1 MFPNLLD
8 QLRVFRAVAD
18 HGTFT
23 AAAEHLNKT
32 VSTVSYTIANLEEQ
46 LQVSLFDRSHYR
58 PKLTDA
64 GREVYDDSDQLL
76 RRVDRFA
83 SRIGLHRQGH
93 KTRLSLSVDTIFPRQ
108 VLVAALARFSAEF
121 PMISV
126 SLQQRDFDTVLEE
139 TRSGAADL
147 GLIRVDV
154 RLNIRDIDGM
164 QIGSTQNLVV
174 MAPDHPLVAMG
185 RPITLA
191 DLDDHRQIV
200 LARQPDQRR
209 EVQFQ
214 LHRTD
219 TWTVSDDETL
229 RGLLRAGVGW
239 AYVNRHVVA
248 HDLAEGALVEPASSS
263 IRESTMN
270 RLAVIWPLADPASGP
285 RLRLGELLRECFP
298 AAYPDGLFEAF
309 DQWGAQGAAGS
320 LFE

>member
-1 MFPNLLD
+1 MYPNLLD

-32 VSTVSYTIANLEEQ
+32 VSTVSYAIGNLEAH
-46 LQVSLFDRSHYR
+46 LQVTLFDRSTYR
-58 PKLTDA
+58 PELTSA
-64 GREVYDDSDQLL
+64 GREIYDDSEQLL

-93 KTRLSLSVDTIFPRQ
+93 KTRLALSVDTIFPRQ
-108 VLVAALARFSAEF
+108 VLVAALTRFSAEF
-121 PMISV
+121 PMISIG
-126 SLQQRDFDTVLEE
+126 LQQRDPDAVLEE
-139 TRSGAADL
+139 TRTGVADL

-154 RLNIRDIDGM
+154 RLNMRDIDGM

-174 MAPDHPLVAMG
+174 MAPDHPLARSE

-200 LARQPDQRR
+200 LARQPQQRR
-209 EVQFQ
+209 DVQFSY
-214 LHRTD
+214 HRSD
-219 TWTVSDDETL
+219 NWSVSDDETL
-229 RGLLRAGVGW
+229 RALLKAGVGW

-248 HDLAEGALVEPASSS
+248 QDLAEGSLIAPDSGS

-270 RLAVIWPLADPASGP
+270 RLAVIWRLSDPVSGP
-285 RLRLGELLRECFP
+285 RQRLGVLLRDCFP
-298 AAYPDGLFEAF
+298 PAYPDGLFDSFE
-309 DQWGAQGAAGS
+309 QWGGDG
-320 LFE
+320 